1 MSNNVLVT
9 GGGGYIGSILVPIL
23 LGKNYNV
30 TVVDNFMYKENSL
43 AINFI
48 NPNLK
53 VINGDIRDKELIK
66 TEIKNNDIIIHLA
79 SYVGA
84 PLCDRDPITAE
95 QVNKD
100 SSFFIIDQLSN
111 NQIMLMPTTNSA
123 YGTGDKNNFC
133 DENSKL
139 HPISNYAIQKVQIE
153 KKLMEKN
160 NAISFRLATVF
171 GMSPRMRLDL
181 LVNDFTY
188 RAVNDGFIVL
198 YESHFK
204 RNYIHVI
211 DVSKVFL
218 FGIDNFNLMK
228 NNIYNVGL
236 SSANVSKLE
245 LCKKIKEQIPDFYIT
260 DAELQKDK
268 DQRNYLVSN
277 DKIEKIGFK
286 PDITLDAGITEL
298 IKGYKT
304 LKSNFLRNA

>member
-1 MSNNVLVT
+1 
-9 GGGGYIGSILVPIL
+9 
-23 LGKNYNV
+23 
-30 TVVDNFMYKENSL
+30 MYKENSL

-204 RNYIHVI
+204 RNYIHVR
-211 DVSKVFL
+211 
-218 FGIDNFNLMK
+218 
-228 NNIYNVGL
+228 L
-236 SSANVSKLE
+236 S
-245 LCKKIKEQIPDFYIT
+245 
-260 DAELQKDK
+260 
-268 DQRNYLVSN
+268 
-277 DKIEKIGFK
+277 
-286 PDITLDAGITEL
+286 L
-298 IKGYKT
+298 IHI
-304 LKSNFLRNA
+304 